1 MKKISP
7 DLKPKSYT
15 FVYVII
21 ALIAGMI
28 VASGAY
34 EFNMRYYIQWP
45 FRDLIVPRELSPIPD
60 KPAVITTPTEMPVP
74 KTSPKPRS
82 QTRAQIVASSKYPK
96 FIDHVWER
104 ESTRGANTQG
114 LAGYCKNKGLSNEMG
129 FAVSVSHCFPTFEA
143 SVRRL
148 ERWYEENSGLSEN
161 AKLCYYNSGV
171 KTNSCSYLTYDFAGM
186 N

>member
-1 MKKISP
+1 MKKITP
-7 DLKPKSYT
+7 ELKPKSYT
-15 FVYVII
+15 FAYIVL
-21 ALIAGMI
+21 ALITGMI
-28 VASGAY
+28 VASLTY
-34 EFNMRYYIQWP
+34 EFNMRYYIRSP
-45 FRDLIVPRELSPIPD
+45 FQNPIVPRDMSPIPNKSPVIVPPKE
-60 KPAVITTPTEMPVP
+60 KPIPTTTPKP
-74 KTSPKPRS
+74 KT
-82 QTRAQIVASSKYPK
+82 QTKAQIVASSKYPD
-96 FIDHVWER
+96 FIDHIWER

-148 ERWYEENSGLSEN
+148 EKWYEDNNGLSYN

-171 KTNSCSYLTYDFAGM
+171 KTNSCAYLSYQFSKM